1 LVSLYYRE
9 MKIDPAKPGWDDQ
22 DYLILSKGDSVLAQ
36 YAILADLG
44 FFDKSELSFF
54 GKKGALLKTRPDL
67 KVPGMFASLP
77 DDGQGLSIALGLALS
92 LKNARKKNRVFT
104 ILGDYEFRKGQ
115 VWEAALCAAHY
126 NLDNLIMIVDDPILD
141 IDSGITVDRIQDKL
155 EAFGWGVIQ
164 VLDGHDFEEIDSAF
178 KRASKI
184 SRKPICIWCHTVA
197 GKGIEFAERKASY
210 LKAALSEGE
219 MSYVIPKLEQLV

>member
-1 LVSLYYRE
+1 MLEKKAAQIRLETLTALYDAERGNVGSLMSVVEILVSLYYRE

-141 IDSGITVDRIQDKL
+141 IDSGIEFRINLRLLDGVLSRFLMVMILRKL
-155 EAFGWGVIQ
+155 IVLLRERRKFQESQFAFG
-164 VLDGHDFEEIDSAF
+164 
-178 KRASKI
+178 
-184 SRKPICIWCHTVA
+184 
-197 GKGIEFAERKASY
+197 
-210 LKAALSEGE
+210 
-219 MSYVIPKLEQLV
+219 VIP